1 MYNVH
6 VARGSLSSSA
16 NCTACP
22 QRRRHW
28 RYPAEPQH
36 LSCLDLLDR
45 HRLETGTVGS
55 TMNAVRLAANTI
67 SSASY
72 KSLEVFTLA
81 ALRSVCES
89 V

>member
-1 MYNVH
+1 
-6 VARGSLSSSA
+6 
-16 NCTACP
+16 
-22 QRRRHW
+22 
-28 RYPAEPQH
+28 
-36 LSCLDLLDR
+36 
-45 HRLETGTVGS
+45 
-55 TMNAVRLAANTI
+55 MNAVRLAANTI